1 MTSSSSPSTDPS
13 GVLSLLDGIMT
24 TRAMRRYTDQ
34 PVTDDEVW
42 TCLRAAV
49 QAPSGGNI
57 QPYQFVVVRDG
68 ERKSRLGEVYRKAWD
83 RYSAATAAA
92 MGDRFP
98 SDEARAAWQ
107 RNVDASDHLARH
119 LGEAPV
125 LVLVLMPDIEMTM
138 ADDEGVMDVGPTY
151 ASVYPA
157 VQNFVLAARSLG
169 LGTVLTTVYRIHE
182 DEVRE
187 ICGIPDRYQV
197 VALLPLGRPRGR
209 FGVAPR
215 ARGPE
220 AITSWDRYGE
230 RRPLPSP

>member
-1 MTSSSSPSTDPS
+1 MDLLE
-13 GVLSLLDGIMT
+13 GVMT
-24 TRAMRRYTDQ
+24 TRAMRRYTAD
-34 PVTDDEVW
+34 PVTDDEIW

-57 QPYQFVVVRDG
+57 QPYQFVVVRDPA
-68 ERKSRLGEVYRKAWD
+68 RKARLGEVYRRAWD

-98 SDEARAAWQ
+98 SEEARRAWQ
-107 RNVDASDHLARH
+107 RNVAASDHLARH
-119 LGEAPV
+119 LGEAPA

-138 ADDEGVMDVGPTY
+138 SDDDGVMDVGPTY

-187 ICGIPDRYQV
+187 ICGIPERYQV
-197 VALLPLGRPRGR
+197 VALLPLGRPRGS

-215 ARGPE
+215 ARSAE
-220 AITSWDRYGE
+220 QLTSWDQWGE
-230 RRPLPSP
+230 RRPEG